1 MAERQEELWM
11 SREDRDGLK
20 VLHEVK
26 KPHITQVQAGKE
38 LGVTA
43 RWMRELLRRMKAWG
57 DRTSAGDRA
66 KM

>member
-1 MAERQEELWM
+1 M
-11 SREDRDGLK
+11 SRKDRDGLK
-20 VLHEVK
+20 VLHEVRK
-26 KPHITQVQAGKE
+26 RHITQVQAGKE

-43 RWMRELLRRMKAWG
+43 RWMRELLRQMKAWG